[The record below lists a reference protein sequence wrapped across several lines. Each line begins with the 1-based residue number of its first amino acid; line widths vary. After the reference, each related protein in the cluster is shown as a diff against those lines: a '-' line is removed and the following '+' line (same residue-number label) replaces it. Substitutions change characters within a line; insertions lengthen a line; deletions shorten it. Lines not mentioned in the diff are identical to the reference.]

1 MDGLRFRA
9 YLLDAAV
16 FGFIGGW
23 IAGMFLGLWAYA
35 TLFAH
40 DFSREILML
49 ICCVLLVCVLLLLY
63 RKRKRK
69 AHRCTAMGNAGEAR
83 QMSNKWAYFL
93 FGGVLGWLISGQFLK

>member
-1 MDGLRFRA
+1 MEGLRFRA

-40 DFSREILML
+40 DFSREILLMM
-49 ICCVLLVCVLLLLY
+49 CCVFLVCVPLLLLY
-63 RKRKRK
+63 RKRK
-69 AHRCTAMGNAGEAR
+69 AR
-83 QMSNKWAYFL
+83 DGAETLSWGDKLLYFL
-93 FGGVLGWLISGQFLK
+93 LGSALCWLISGYLVK